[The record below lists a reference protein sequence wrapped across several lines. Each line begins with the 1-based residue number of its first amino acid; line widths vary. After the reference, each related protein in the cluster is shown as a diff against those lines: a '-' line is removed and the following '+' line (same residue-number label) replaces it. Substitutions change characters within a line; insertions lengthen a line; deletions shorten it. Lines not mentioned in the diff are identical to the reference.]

1 MKHFSRSEFA
11 CNCGC
16 GFNTVDY
23 ELAVIVDDV
32 REYFGQRT
40 TVNSGCRC
48 ETHNKDIGG
57 SEHSQHL
64 LGRAAD
70 IVVDNVDAHM
80 VSNYLNNKYEYK
92 YGIGTYKGFT
102 HVDSRSMKSRWSG
115 E

>member
-1 MKHFSRSEFA
+1 MKHFSRNEFS

-23 ELAVIVDDV
+23 ELARVLDDV

-40 TVNSGCRC
+40 TINSGCRC
-48 ETHNKDIGG
+48 KTHNQDVGG
-57 SEHSQHL
+57 GEKSQHL

-70 IVVDNVDAHM
+70 IVVDDVHAHM
-80 VSNYLNNKYEYK
+80 VSNYLTNKYEYK

-102 HVDSRSMKSRWSG
+102 HIDTRSQKSRWSG